1 MARVHLLP
9 IAEGSAPA
17 TVDLEGS
24 AAGLLE
30 RAFMHFQDDQ
40 HSEAAHTFR
49 AAIGTGNLND
59 AGRALAY
66 WHIFLSDSLNDRED
80 DGADALA
87 SFVVVGQ
94 DVLDSRNT
102 MRYAVTT
109 SGDFVERF
117 NLSNRLS
124 KARAMLSVK
133 WANRMPQFGHS
144 VDEPIPVFDEAEAE
158 HFVHLASPCSEAI
171 VRDVSRDVIH
181 DGQTAHIERIT
192 IDCTG
197 APAPVEFYIE
207 FIQR

>member
-1 MARVHLLP
+1 MAPVRLSP
-9 IAEGSAPA
+9 IVEKSAPE
-17 TVDLEGS
+17 TVELEGS

-30 RAFMHFQDDQ
+30 RAFVHFQDDEHQ
-40 HSEAAHTFR
+40 EAAAAFR

-80 DGADALA
+80 DGTDALA

-102 MRYAVTT
+102 MRYAVTST
-109 SGDFVERF
+109 GDFVERF

-133 WANRMPQFGHS
+133 WANRVPQFGHS
-144 VDEPIPVFDEAEAE
+144 PDQAIPVFDEAEAE
-158 HFVHLASPCSEAI
+158 HFVRLVSPCSEAI
-171 VRDVSRDVIH
+171 ERDVSRDVIH
-181 DGQTAHIERIT
+181 HGQTARIERIT
-192 IDCTG
+192 IDCSV

-207 FIQR
+207 FIPR